1 MNPSQDISPQI
12 TNLLPSETPYEQP
25 PKPTEEKGNTTPTAA
40 PAHPT
45 AEARPLPPKLRGTFP
60 LLKVSPAP
68 LSTPDLAPPAI
79 QPVGGSGGWFV
90 GASFAPTYSSTQ
102 VHFTN
107 GGKSVLRDGES
118 GLFTF
123 TASLR
128 AGYELSPRLALV
140 SGLHFYNAGQTFRK
154 NVVLA
159 YRRQGAD
166 VQGNLLVNDYSTDV
180 ESSLGEATLEFR
192 VADETQNNLPSLPEG
207 RQFLMRVS
215 AEQRLAF
222 LGIPVE
228 VEYRLGGAKAGLL
241 LRGGFSANFLVQ
253 KSLQVQAAHPM
264 LDRLRSLDV
273 RVAHH
278 ALNDA
283 RPVVLDGQLAAGF
296 YWRLGPTLQLNLEPS
311 YRINLSPVLQTARFQ
326 TRLQTLSI
334 QGGLVFRL

>member
-1 MNPSQDISPQI
+1 
-12 TNLLPSETPYEQP
+12 
-25 PKPTEEKGNTTPTAA
+25 
-40 PAHPT
+40 
-45 AEARPLPPKLRGTFP
+45 
-60 LLKVSPAP
+60 
-68 LSTPDLAPPAI
+68 
-79 QPVGGSGGWFV
+79 V